1 MSYIRTKHI
10 ECLYLLGAH
19 FFFTKVGGEVPKPLD
34 DNIRLHICI
43 DTISDN
49 KDLSTI
55 IKMDRRRRGEER
67 RGEERRREVYG
78 EKPKVAGDG
87 IKFTGGRESLGG
99 GGLL

>member
-1 MSYIRTKHI
+1 
-10 ECLYLLGAH
+10 
-19 FFFTKVGGEVPKPLD
+19 
-34 DNIRLHICI
+34 
-43 DTISDN
+43 
-49 KDLSTI
+49 
-55 IKMDRRRRGEER
+55 MDRRRRGEER